1 MATENE
7 KFLED
12 EKNSWNAIHG
22 VAADIAKKNTAA
34 KIENRGQVM
43 NFHF

>member
-12 EKNSWNAIHG
+12 EKGKHNEFFWRRAFPEAFLWLN
-22 VAADIAKKNTAA
+22 K
-34 KIENRGQVM
+34 
-43 NFHF
+43 

>member
-12 EKNSWNAIHG
+12 EKNISIVPNVLVG
-22 VAADIAKKNTAA
+22 N
-34 KIENRGQVM
+34 EERGKL
-43 NFHF
+43 FL